1 MSAKQGAPHSTIKLA
16 PRDTIGILGGGQL
29 ARMLA
34 LAAASYGLKTHIY
47 APEEDSPAFE
57 VSSTFTCAAYEDE
70 LALERFAKS
79 VDVITYEFEN
89 VPLATASSVSRF
101 APLLPEAQ
109 ALAVTQDRLFEKTR
123 LQDLGLPVAPFLA
136 VETPE
141 QLEQALQTLKMP
153 CILKTRRMGYDG
165 KGQVRVS
172 SREDLQAALNLL
184 AHAPAILEGFIAF
197 NREISV
203 IGARS
208 QEGEFVAY
216 DVCENIHT
224 HHILAQ
230 TTVPAQLLETTRQK
244 AIDMAQSIAH
254 SLNYV
259 GILAVEMFVVRTP
272 TGETLIINEMAP
284 RVHNSGHWTL
294 EGAQTSQF
302 EQHIRAICG
311 WPLGSPHLLGDV
323 RMRNLVGDEAKTW
336 ESCLSDP
343 YASLHLYGKADI
355 REGRKM
361 GHITWVMPPKSSSK
375 PV

>member
-1 MSAKQGAPHSTIKLA
+1 MSAGGEHLSGVKLK
-16 PRDTIGILGGGQL
+16 PGDTIGILGGGQL

-34 LAAASYGLKTHIY
+34 IAAASYGLKTHIY
-47 APEEDSPAFE
+47 APEDDSPAFE

-101 APLLPEAQ
+101 APLFPEAQ

-123 LQDLGLPVAPFLA
+123 LQDLGLPVAPFYA
-136 VETPE
+136 VETPD
-141 QLEQALQTLKMP
+141 QLEKAVETLKIP

-165 KGQVRVS
+165 KGQVRIS
-172 SREDLQAALNLL
+172 SREDFQAALNLL
-184 AHAPAILEGFIAF
+184 AHAPAILEGFIPF
-197 NREISV
+197 EREISV

-208 QEGEFVAY
+208 QQGEFVAY
-216 DVCENIHT
+216 DICENIHAY
-224 HHILAQ
+224 HILAQ
-230 TTVPAQLLETTRQK
+230 TSVPAQLSVALQQK
-244 AIDMAQSIAH
+244 AVAMAKTIAQ

-259 GILAVEMFVVRTP
+259 GILAVEMFVVRAS
-272 TGETLIINEMAP
+272 TGNTLIINEMAP

-302 EQHIRAICG
+302 AQHIRAICG
-311 WPLGSPHLLGDV
+311 WSLGSPQLLGDV
-323 RMRNLVGDEAKTW
+323 RMHNLVGDDAKAW
-336 ESCLSDP
+336 ETYLHDP

-361 GHITWVMPPKSSSK
+361 GHVTWVTPFNFSSK
-375 PV
+375 PT